1 MTHIKPHK
9 LKPLNED
16 ILVVSKYIIND
27 LKDIHNQEDK
37 ISNILFRLKKKLK
50 ISDKSFIFSLNFL
63 YMFGKI
69 EYKKNEDKVLLK

>member
-37 ISNILFRLKKKLK
+37 ISNILLR
-50 ISDKSFIFSLNFL
+50 
-63 YMFGKI
+63 
-69 EYKKNEDKVLLK
+69 

>member
-1 MTHIKPHK
+1 MTYIKPHK

-37 ISNILFRLKKKLK
+37 ISNVLLRLKNKLK

-63 YMFGKI
+63 YMFNKI

>member
-37 ISNILFRLKKKLK
+37 ISNVLLRLKKKLK
-50 ISDKSFIFSLNFL
+50 ISNKSFIFSLNFL
-63 YMFGKI
+63 YMFNKI

>member
-9 LKPLNED
+9 LKPLNKD

-37 ISNILFRLKKKLK
+37 ISNVLLRLKKKLK

-63 YMFGKI
+63 YMFNKI

>member
-37 ISNILFRLKKKLK
+37 ISNILLRLKKKLK

-63 YMFGKI
+63 YMFDKI